1 MSPSPR
7 PGPSTQTVGEPGPR
21 APGGAPAGPSAPME
35 HRQILQVLSGLLLG
49 MFVAILSSTIVSNAL
64 PVILPDLGGNQAG
77 YTWVITASLLATT
90 IATPVWGKLA
100 DLYSKKTLVQTSLV
114 IFTVASAVAGL
125 SVNVGMLIVCRVF
138 QGLGAGGLTALAQVV
153 IAAMIPPR
161 ERGRYSGYIG
171 ATFAL
176 ATVSGPLIGGVLTEH
191 LTWHATFYAT
201 VPFAIVAFVVLQRT
215 LDLPVAHR
223 TVVLDYWGVLLLAA
237 GTSGLLIWVS
247 LAGKSFAWLSWPSAL
262 MIGGS
267 VVLLVVMVLVE
278 RRAVEPIIPLRLFRE
293 RTTVLAAIAALFTGV
308 GLFSAT
314 IYLSQY
320 FQLARGA
327 TPTMSGIYTL
337 PLILGLAGAS
347 TVSGRVITRTG
358 RWKRWLVLGATLLT
372 GGSALMATVAADS
385 PYWYVAAWMAM
396 IGVGVGMML
405 QNLVL
410 AVQNLVAARDL
421 GTASSF
427 IAFTRSL
434 GGAVGVSALGAVL
447 GHQVTAH
454 VRSGLAAAGIPAH
467 GDVALAGGGVPD
479 LSTIPEPVRTIVKTA
494 YGDGVADIFLVS
506 APCALVALVLVL
518 FIKEQA
524 LRTTQLTDDPEPATS
539 KG

>member
-1 MSPSPR
+1 MSAPARPDRDPR
-7 PGPSTQTVGEPGPR
+7 TDGEARP
-21 APGGAPAGPSAPME
+21 AAPAGTAAGPAAPLE
-35 HRQILQVLSGLLLG
+35 HRQILAVLSGLLLG

-64 PVILPDLGGNQAG
+64 PVILPALGGNQAG

-125 SVNVGMLIVCRVF
+125 SVNVGMLIACRVF

-176 ATVSGPLIGGVLTEH
+176 ATVSGPLIGGVLTQH
-191 LTWHATFYAT
+191 LSWHATFYVG
-201 VPFAIVAFVVLQRT
+201 VPFAIAAFVVLERT
-215 LDLPVAHR
+215 LDLPVVR
-223 TVVLDYWGVLLLAA
+223 RKVVIDYWGAALLAT
-237 GTSGLLIWVS
+237 GTASLLIWVS
-247 LAGKSFAWLSWPSAL
+247 LAGKSFAWASWPSAL
-262 MIGGS
+262 MVGGG
-267 VVLLVVMVLVE
+267 VVLLTAMVLVE

-308 GLFSAT
+308 ALFGAT

-337 PLILGLAGAS
+337 PLIIGLAGAS

-358 RWKRWLVLGATLLT
+358 RWKRWLVLGALLLT

-396 IGVGVGMML
+396 IGIGVGMML

-427 IAFTRSL
+427 VAFTRTL

-447 GHQVTAH
+447 GHQVTSH
-454 VRSGLAAAGIPAH
+454 LRSGLAAAGIPAH
-467 GDVALAGGGVPD
+467 GDAGLAGGGVPD
-479 LSTIPEPVRTIVKTA
+479 LATIPEPVRTIVKTA

-506 APCALVALVLVL
+506 APAALVALVLVL

-524 LRTTQLTDDPEPATS
+524 LRTTQPTDEPAPS

>member
-1 MSPSPR
+1 MSAPPR
-7 PGPSTQTVGEPGPR
+7 PGPSTQTADGSGPAAPPGTV
-21 APGGAPAGPSAPME
+21 AGPAAPLE
-35 HRQILQVLSGLLLG
+35 HRQILQVLVGLLLG

-125 SVNVGMLIVCRVF
+125 STSVGMLIVCRVF
-138 QGLGAGGLTALAQVV
+138 QGLGAGGLTALTQVI

-161 ERGRYSGYIG
+161 QRGRYSGYIG

-176 ATVSGPLIGGVLTEH
+176 ATVSGPLIGGALTEH
-191 LTWHATFYAT
+191 LTWHATFYAG
-201 VPFAIVAFVVLQRT
+201 VPFAIAAFVVLQRT
-215 LDLPVAHR
+215 LDLPVVRR
-223 TVVLDYWGVLLLAA
+223 TVVLDYWGVALLAA
-237 GTSGLLIWVS
+237 GTSALLIWVS

-262 MIGGS
+262 MVGGG
-267 VVLLVVMVLVE
+267 VVLLVVMVRVE
-278 RRAVEPIIPLRLFRE
+278 GRASEPIIPLRLFRE
-293 RTTVLAAIAALFTGV
+293 RTVVLASIAALFSGIS
-308 GLFSAT
+308 LFSAT

-347 TVSGRVITRTG
+347 TLSGSVITRTG
-358 RWKRWLVLGATLLT
+358 RWKRWLVLGAVLLT
-372 GGSALMATVAADS
+372 GGSALMATVVAGS
-385 PYWYVAAWMAM
+385 SYWYVAPWMAM
-396 IGVGVGMML
+396 IGIGVGMML

-427 IAFTRSL
+427 ITFTRSL
-434 GGAVGVSALGAVL
+434 GGAIGVSALGAVL
-447 GHQVTAH
+447 GHQVTAN

-467 GDVALAGGGVPD
+467 GDAALAGGGVPN
-479 LSTIPEPVRTIVKTA
+479 LSSIAEPVRTIVENA
-494 YGDGVADIFLVS
+494 YGVGVAEIFLIS
-506 APCALVALVLVL
+506 TPCAALALVMVL

-524 LRTTQLTDDPEPATS
+524 LRTTQLTDEEPAAP